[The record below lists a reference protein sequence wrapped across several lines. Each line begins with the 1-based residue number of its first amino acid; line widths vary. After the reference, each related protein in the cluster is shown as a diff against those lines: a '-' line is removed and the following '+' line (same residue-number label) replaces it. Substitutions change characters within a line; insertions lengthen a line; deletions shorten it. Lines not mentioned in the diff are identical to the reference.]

1 MKDWD
6 VRLENIQYTGEKTGR
21 GYLNDIGLSV
31 DFVYSSLAVRKI
43 KQNINN
49 WDDMELK
56 SFCIVKESV
65 IK

>member
-6 VRLENIQYTGEKTGR
+6 VRLENIQYTGEKIGR

-49 WDDMELK
+49 WDDNGTEKFLH
-56 SFCIVKESV
+56 S
-65 IK
+65 